1 MKLEWAKLPKA
12 LHVKT
17 DLVQACAALS
27 LGAIVAF
34 AAPRYQ
40 PFSETNA
47 SFQDSR
53 GLIGWSG
60 RAPTFQ
66 LVDQADELG
75 ISFKNE
81 GPIADPSETKLV
93 NLAPRFTTNGAAV
106 AVVDLNNDGW
116 MDVFFANN
124 KIGSKPHLYMNL
136 KGRGFT
142 EVAAQSG
149 LDQINERAQSGPV
162 AFFDFDGD
170 GDDDLFVHR
179 LSGCSTLFVNQ
190 SRRSAPAAFTERRDL
205 IPQDLCGYGT
215 GLNVFDFDQDGWLDI
230 ILTYWSQEGFD
241 LLNPINSQVLWDST
255 NQPRN
260 GSRIH
265 LLKNQ
270 QGKSFVDVTQQAGL
284 GDIKAWLWSAAVLD
298 LNGDRKLDLY
308 FGNGWGRDFYYLNRG
323 EGKFVLGRPTLKRVS
338 TNSGMGVEVAD
349 FNDDLREDVFSAVIF
364 EDRMVNWGNNFFL
377 NRNGRFD
384 TNSAREHRLHN
395 CGWAWAPK
403 AVDFDLDGKLELFVS
418 NGNITREDVS
428 PQESYV
434 YESMTTASLPTF
446 LMEDDRFRS
455 PNMRTKNFADRQR
468 NCLFTF
474 ERGRY
479 WDISEIVGATS
490 RKDARGVAAS
500 DFNND
505 GRVDLAI
512 ANQNA
517 QPEMLINLPAGKS
530 PTQIDGPTQTTPSA
544 SSANWIGVVLLD
556 DKTPGNRRAWGA
568 QVILAVDRQHRR
580 LRSLYPF
587 NGYMAQSDSR
597 LVFGITPD
605 ELKGDLSLVVRWPD
619 GTRSFRPL
627 IPRELNTYI
636 LIQREP
642 K

>member
-1 MKLEWAKLPKA
+1 MKLEWAQFLKA
-12 LHVKT
+12 LHFNK
-17 DLVQACAALS
+17 DLAQACVALS
-27 LGAIVAF
+27 LGALVAF
-34 AAPRYQ
+34 ATPRYE
-40 PFSETNA
+40 PFSESNA
-47 SFQDSR
+47 SYQDSR
-53 GLIGWSG
+53 GLQGWSG
-60 RAPTFQ
+60 RAPNFQ
-66 LVDQADELG
+66 LIDRADELG
-75 ISFKNE
+75 IHFVNE
-81 GPIADPSETKLV
+81 GPIADPSETQLV

-106 AVVDLNNDGW
+106 ATVDLNKDGW

-124 KIGSKPHLYMNL
+124 KLGSKPHLYLNL
-136 KGRGFT
+136 KGRGFN

-149 LDQINERAQSGPV
+149 LDLINQNAQSGPV

-190 SRRSAPAAFTERRDL
+190 ARRSAAAAFTERRDL

-215 GLNVFDFDQDGWLDI
+215 GLNVFDFNQDGWLDL

-241 LLNPINSQVLWDST
+241 LLNPLHSRVLWDST
-255 NQPRN
+255 NQPSN

-270 QGKSFVDVTQQAGL
+270 QGRSFVDVTQEAGL
-284 GDIKAWLWSAAVLD
+284 GDIKAWLWSVAVLD

-323 EGKFVLGRPTLKRVS
+323 EGKFALGRPTLKRVS

-349 FNDDLREDVFSAVIF
+349 FNNDLREDVFSAVIF

-377 NRNGRFD
+377 NRSGRFD
-384 TNSAREHRLHN
+384 TNSAKEHRLHN

-403 AVDFDLDGKLELFVS
+403 AVDFDLDGQLELFVS
-418 NGNITREDVS
+418 NGNITREGVR
-428 PQESYV
+428 ESYV

-455 PNMRTKNFADRQR
+455 PNMRSKNFADRQR

-479 WDISEIVGATS
+479 WDVSEIVGATS

-517 QPEMLINLPAGKS
+517 KPELLINS
-530 PTQIDGPTQTTPSA
+530 PRDENQDETHDHPNSTHTKGAT
-544 SSANWIGVVLLD
+544 NWIGVSLLD
-556 DKTPGNRRAWGA
+556 EGSPGNRQAWGA
-568 QVILAVDRQHRR
+568 QVVLAVDRQHRR
-580 LRSLYPF
+580 LRSLYPL

-597 LVFGITPD
+597 LVFGISP
-605 ELKGDLSLVVRWPD
+605 EEIKGELSLVVRWPD

-627 IPRELNTYI
+627 HSRELNSYI
-636 LIQREP
+636 LIRRGS